1 MDEMRNVKLVQP
13 FKPLPQVVISH
24 TEPWANRKSV
34 DYEKPYGDDI
44 AMDDFS
50 SSSSRTDSY
59 AGSPRIEL
67 GGAENDA
74 YDMER
79 LGKKQEFKRNL
90 SFMHILGFT
99 SIFMATWEDV
109 LM

>member
-1 MDEMRNVKLVQP
+1 MDEMRQIKLP
-13 FKPLPQVVISH
+13 AAPIAILHPA
-24 TEPWANRKSV
+24 PWRKSID
-34 DYEKPYGDDI
+34 DYEKLDGDDI

-50 SSSSRTDSY
+50 SSSSRTDSH
-59 AGSPRIEL
+59 AGLPKVEHA
-67 GGAENDA
+67 GEDTDA
-74 YDMER
+74 FDMER

-90 SFMHILGFT
+90 SFLHILGFT